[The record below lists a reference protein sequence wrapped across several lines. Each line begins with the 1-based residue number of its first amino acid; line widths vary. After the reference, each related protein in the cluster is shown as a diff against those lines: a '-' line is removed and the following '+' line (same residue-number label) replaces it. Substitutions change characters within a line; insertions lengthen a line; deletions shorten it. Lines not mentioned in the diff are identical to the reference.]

1 MKKIWKKINR
11 RVNIKWYA
19 GISIIL
25 SIILSSTKDYNWW
38 ESAIFGLIFFIL
50 FVGIAYVNHV
60 QEEKQVK
67 YNENRFGSDPEWK
80 KYKELKKKFR
90 NS

>member
-1 MKKIWKKINR
+1 MKKIWNEINR
-11 RVNIKWYA
+11 RVHLKWYA

-25 SIILSSTKDYNWW
+25 SMMVSRSDNFNWW

-50 FVGIAYVNHV
+50 FSGFAYLTNY
-60 QEEKQVK
+60 QEEKQGK
-67 YNENRFGSDPEWK
+67 YNDYLFSDDPDWR

-90 NS
+90 NR